1 MNQVTNIITLTD
13 KDLLHFN
20 GKEVRIGQYSLVNEA
35 ITFLLNQLQSADRAS
50 GQAETLVSFAESNQ
64 LSKVFELFIKAAKS
78 QKAWL
83 DESYLQHSILCNYP
97 HTHNK
102 DDATFC
108 NCGLTDPQY
117 ALREYDK
124 LCKK

>member
-1 MNQVTNIITLTD
+1 MPTILEQILGWIAENHSKNEMLMN
-13 KDLLHFN
+13 LLFMYRQ
-20 GKEVRIGQYSLVNEA
+20 EQ
-35 ITFLLNQLQSADRAS
+35 RAKQES
-50 GQAETLVSFAESNQ
+50 VPAETQVSLAEPSQ
-64 LSKVFELFIKAAKS
+64 LSKVLELFVKAAKS

-108 NCGLTDPQY
+108 NCGLTDLQY